1 MFNFEN
7 CSNLANQFK
16 GIVTPCFYN
25 KGMTAVSDQS
35 ISDSDIVTGVHVK
48 LPNNWTVSIQW
59 GKSNYCSNRFE
70 KPSNSCQ
77 DAEIAAW
84 DRNKNWFDFDHDTVK
99 GYCDFSEVEEFISSI
114 SRL

>member
-1 MFNFEN
+1 MFNFQN
-7 CSNLANQFK
+7 CVSLAKQFK
-16 GIVTPCFYN
+16 GIVVPCIYDR
-25 KGMTAVSDQS
+25 GMTLAVDKP
-35 ISDSDIVTGVHVK
+35 IYDNDIVTGVHVK

-59 GKSNYCSNRFE
+59 GKSNYCSNRFA

-84 DRNKNWFDFDHDTVK
+84 DRNENCFNFDSDDVK